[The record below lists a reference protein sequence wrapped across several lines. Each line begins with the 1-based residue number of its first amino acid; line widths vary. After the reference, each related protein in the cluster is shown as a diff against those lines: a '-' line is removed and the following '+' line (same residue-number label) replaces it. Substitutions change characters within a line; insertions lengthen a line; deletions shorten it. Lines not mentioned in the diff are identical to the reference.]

1 MNRRDREELISDIED
16 ALDDLDFEISYDIS
30 SYYEDGVTTF
40 DIEIDVEDFDEDQTP
55 DDWDE
60 DVEGAIESVIEDWGG
75 WYSWDGSTI
84 SLSIEG

>member
-16 ALDDLDFEISYDIS
+16 ALDDLDFDISYDIS
-30 SYYEDGVTTF
+30 SYYDDGVTVF

-60 DVEGAIESVIEDWGG
+60 DVEDAIESVIEDWGG